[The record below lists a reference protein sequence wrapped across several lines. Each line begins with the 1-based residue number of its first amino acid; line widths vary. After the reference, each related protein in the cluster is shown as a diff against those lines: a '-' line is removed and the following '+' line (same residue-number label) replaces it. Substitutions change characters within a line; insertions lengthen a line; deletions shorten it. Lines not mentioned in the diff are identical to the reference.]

1 MSRMIDLIRASSVPA
16 NLMQA
21 AARGALSVPSAEMIE
36 ILVQIANHNKIFG
49 QQARMTL
56 AGWDE
61 KSCLAS
67 AADPATSA
75 EVLEY
80 FVAPENLRPH
90 LLPAL
95 LENPAVPAETL
106 ITLAASGSK
115 EVTDALGKSPR
126 AQHSPQILSA
136 LASNANLSSTETA
149 AIHQQLAATGF
160 EEPIHEDANPS
171 TDAPHAPDEADE
183 PLAAYLTEHAA
194 AIWAEGEKPFTPIG
208 GFLADLT
215 GSSESALAAAA
226 SPMEAD
232 PTPAGSTAVASASVT
247 SPAAST
253 SSHAAAGAAAAKP
266 ALNPAAKKKTSG
278 EEERGS
284 ALQKISRLDIK
295 GRIQLAM
302 KGSKE
307 ERTILVRDGTKLV
320 ALAVLE
326 SPKLTDG
333 EVEKIAA
340 QKNVLEAVLRQIP
353 MKRRFMKNY
362 AVVRN
367 LVANPRTPLDVSLG
381 LMKNIL
387 VNDLRN
393 LASNKDVSETVRKLA
408 LKMFKQKAD
417 PQKKM
422 S

>member
-1 MSRMIDLIRASSVPA
+1 MSRMIDLIRASAVPA

-21 AARGALSVPSAEMIE
+21 AARGALSVPGSEMIE
-36 ILVQIANHNKIFG
+36 ILVHLANRNPIFKE
-49 QQARMTL
+49 QARMTL
-56 AGWDE
+56 AGWE
-61 KSCLAS
+61 LKASLA
-67 AADPATSA
+67 AAASPATSQ

-80 FVAPENLRPH
+80 LIAPENLRPQ
-90 LLPAL
+90 LLPVL
-95 LENPAVPAETL
+95 LQNPSVPAETL
-106 ITLAASGSK
+106 ITLAASGNK
-115 EVTDALGKSPR
+115 EIVDALRASPR
-126 AQHSPQILSA
+126 AHAMPEVMSA
-136 LASNANLSSTETA
+136 LASNSNVSAKETA
-149 AIHQQLAATGF
+149 EIHQELAATGF
-160 EEPIHEDANPS
+160 EEAVHEDGTGS
-171 TDAPHAPDEADE
+171 GDTPDEADV

-194 AIWAEGEKPFTPIG
+194 ALVAEGEKPFTPIG
-208 GFLADLT
+208 GMYV
-215 GSSESALAAAA
+215 EEQQA
-226 SPMEAD
+226 SPE
-232 PTPAGSTAVASASVT
+232 
-247 SPAAST
+247 PAASADAT
-253 SSHAAAGAAAAKP
+253 SSAPAQPAPSAASQLPAPAQSTASSGAAAKP
-266 ALNPAAKKKTSG
+266 ALKKAAA

-307 ERTILVRDGTKLV
+307 ERSILVRDGTKLV

-326 SPKLTDG
+326 SPKVTDG
-333 EVEKIAA
+333 EVEKIAS

-362 AVVRN
+362 IIVRN

-381 LMKNIL
+381 LMKNLL

-417 PQKKM
+417 PQKK
-422 S
+422 

>member
-1 MSRMIDLIRASSVPA
+1 MSRMIDLIRTSSVPA

-21 AARGALSVPSAEMIE
+21 AARGALSVPAPEIIE
-36 ILVQIANHNKIFG
+36 ILVHLANHNKVFG

-61 KSCLAS
+61 KSSLAA
-67 AADPATSA
+67 AADSATPT
-75 EVLEY
+75 EVLDY
-80 FVAPENLRPH
+80 LIAPENLRPH

-95 LENPAVPAETL
+95 LENPSVSIETL

-115 EVTDALGKSPR
+115 EIADALRNSPR
-126 AQHSPQILSA
+126 AQAVPEVLSA
-136 LASNANLSSTETA
+136 LASNSNVAATETA

-160 EEPIHEDANPS
+160 EDPVHEADPS
-171 TDAPHAPDEADE
+171 KVAAPDEADE
-183 PLAAYLTEHAA
+183 PLAAYLSEHAVA
-194 AIWAEGEKPFTPIG
+194 LAAEGEKPFTPIG
-208 GFLADLT
+208 GMYIEDQVVTEASAIAQPEQGT
-215 GSSESALAAAA
+215 APTEAIASVAALATAAA
-226 SPMEAD
+226 Q
-232 PTPAGSTAVASASVT
+232 PTAPAHATSGS
-247 SPAAST
+247 
-253 SSHAAAGAAAAKP
+253 GAAAKP
-266 ALNPAAKKKTSG
+266 ALKKPAPA

-284 ALQKISRLDIK
+284 ALQKIARLDIK
-295 GRIQLAM
+295 GRIKLAM
-302 KGSKE
+302 KGDKE
-307 ERTILVRDGTKLV
+307 MRSILVRDGTKLV

-326 SPKLTDG
+326 SPKITDG

-362 AVVRN
+362 IVVRN

-381 LMKNIL
+381 LMKNLL

-408 LKMFKQKAD
+408 MKMFKQKAE
-417 PQKKM
+417 PQKKQ
-422 S
+422 